1 MQFFFSLFFSSIAS
15 NNWMWPDKNR
25 WKLNQHSDK
34 SFSFLSADEI
44 EKLKQENE
52 KKIATITRETKKKF
66 ASTTTTSD
74 NINNNDQFDINENED
89 EFYHNQ
95 NLIIS
100 QHEINDEDVRWVF
113 PSRLPYFYHTS
124 AILAMMLHKFK
135 FAVNQNHIRVHFF
148 PIKTLRGS
156 SFLLLAT
163 PR

>member
-1 MQFFFSLFFSSIAS
+1 
-15 NNWMWPDKNR
+15 
-25 WKLNQHSDK
+25 LNKKSTDK

-89 EFYHNQ
+89 EFYHNK

-100 QHEINDEDVRWVF
+100 QHEINDEDVR
-113 PSRLPYFYHTS
+113 
-124 AILAMMLHKFK
+124 
-135 FAVNQNHIRVHFF
+135 
-148 PIKTLRGS
+148 
-156 SFLLLAT
+156 
-163 PR
+163 